1 MKRGRGRGRA
11 LSREP
16 GDDVLKA
23 ARTEAQSSP
32 NPSTSASAQPQPS
45 TSAIAHLSPS
55 TSRVAT
61 PSASASQS
69 PYTICDTRPPGLNS
83 KKGTSGQPITIQT
96 NFFRL
101 EKTPSW
107 SLYQYR
113 VDFTPNVVNSGLRKA
128 LIAQQRPN
136 FGCGYLFDG
145 TLLYLSKKLP
155 AATDP
160 IIFQSKSREEDTYEI
175 VLKFTSVVSMKT
187 SASLQILN
195 LILRKA
201 MQGLKLQLVARNYY
215 DAAAK
220 VGTRNRMCLACA
232 LHPN

>member
-23 ARTEAQSSP
+23 ARTETQTLP
-32 NPSTSASAQPQPS
+32 NPSTSANVQPQPS
-45 TSAIAHLSPS
+45 TSAVAHPLPS
-55 TSRVAT
+55 TSRAAT
-61 PSASASQS
+61 PSATVLHS
-69 PYTICDTRPPGLNS
+69 PYTICDTRPPSLNS

-101 EKTPSW
+101 AKSPSW

-113 VDFTPNVVNSGLRKA
+113 VDFKPDVEHSGLRKA
-128 LIAQQRPN
+128 LVAQQRQN

-145 TLLYLSKKLP
+145 TLLYLSKKLT

-160 IIFQSKSREEDTYEI
+160 IIFQSKSREEDNYEI
-175 VLKFTSVVSMKT
+175 SLKFTSVVSMKT

-201 MQGLKLQLVARNYY
+201 MQGLKMQLVARNYY

-220 VGTRNRMCLACA
+220 VRTQNYIL
-232 LHPN
+232 